1 MSLYVLDASVIV
13 KWLIPENPD
22 EHNVAQAL
30 ALLSA
35 LRAGTIVVRQPC
47 HWLAEV
53 AAVGV
58 RLKPDTIADDIADL
72 QELGMVSVAATQPLW
87 NIACS
92 LAIRLNHHLF
102 DTLYHAVALQSDALL
117 ITADE
122 EYFRKAE
129 DTGNIRLLSDYQPE

>member
-1 MSLYVLDASVIV
+1 MNHYVLDASVIV

-22 EHNVAQAL
+22 EHNVDEAL

-35 LRAGTIVVRQPC
+35 LREGTIVVWQPC
-47 HWLAEV
+47 HWLAEI

-58 RLKPDTIADDIADL
+58 RLKPDTITDDIADL
-72 QELGMVSVAATQPLW
+72 QELGIVSVTEPQALW

-102 DTLYHAVALQSDALL
+102 DTLYHAVALHSGALL

-122 EYFRKAE
+122 QYFRKAKE
-129 DTGNIRLLSDYQPE
+129 IGNIKLLADYQLV